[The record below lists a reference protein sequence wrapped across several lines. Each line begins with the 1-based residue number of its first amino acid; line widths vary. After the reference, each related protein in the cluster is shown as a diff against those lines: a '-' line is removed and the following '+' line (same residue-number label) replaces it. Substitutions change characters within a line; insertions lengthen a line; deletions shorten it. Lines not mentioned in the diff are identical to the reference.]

1 MKYLYTCLLPLAW
14 SLVAIGAFCMVLGAF
29 FFSDLKA
36 EALDD

>member
-14 SLVAIGAFCMVLGAF
+14 SLVAIGIAFTVVGAF

-36 EALDD
+36 ETLDD